1 MSSKRSI
8 AIAGLLVGDE
18 LGLIK
23 KITLKSNPSMEDVVT
38 LNRDLID
45 APTPDQAILSIRPF
59 RTQTIATSEDVD
71 TDEDDA
77 CDTLDS
83 RSRKPKVA
91 DALNA
96 ESSVFFLIASK
107 PRKIQVYNTM
117 TNLFVPVPLVQASNP
132 TACNPTAK
140 LVGAAPYN
148 RNNIVVVFDNGT
160 IITQNIEKEMLQS
173 SGTTKQKAI
182 KILGLDFSN
191 TSNSLNSKPADLVA
205 KRRRKKKLKSSN
217 EESVNGESE
226 GVNDLDRVQK
236 KGTLNENE
244 TNRTDFFAQS
254 GAIVFSPNWKV
265 SSHSVTCFQVCGGK
279 VAIGGKN
286 IDLKVFDLTTK
297 QCIFTGKPGKTGRS
311 DRLFVPTPT
320 WVSGIAWIGPVS
332 SGKGPRLFHS
342 KFTPTPSPSL
352 VATCSRSDSIIR
364 IYNVRGKQKT
374 PIWTIDLSKSTFNND
389 SNPPSFTSITAS
401 SSPTPC
407 AVITQQLLLGTT
419 MGRLIA
425 VDLRYNSRSQRVL
438 GVFKGFGGGSVKDIT
453 FVPHSGGFNNHRIVS
468 CSLDRFVRVH
478 SFRLGADP
486 KRQLECKYY
495 IKTRPTCLQP
505 IITSFLVE
513 EHVSD
518 LECGEEEEEDEEE
531 EEESEREEE
540 QKIHEETDDENHSHG
555 DEEGS
560 DIDLNDFAETK
571 LDVSMISS

>member
-45 APTPDQAILSIRPF
+45 APSPDQAILSIRPF

-71 TDEDDA
+71 SDDED
-77 CDTLDS
+77 DTLDS
-83 RSRKPKVA
+83 RSRKPKIG

-117 TNLFVPVPLVQASNP
+117 TNLFVPVPLPQLSHSSPSAQ
-132 TACNPTAK
+132 
-140 LVGAAPYN
+140 LVGAAPFN
-148 RNNIVVVFDNGT
+148 RNNIVVVFDDGT

-191 TSNSLNSKPADLVA
+191 TSNGLNSKPDLVA
-205 KRRRKKKLKSSN
+205 KERKKKKLESWNAAPDVAKERKKKKLKSWK
-217 EESVNGESE
+217 EEEE
-226 GVNDLDRVQK
+226 AVNDLDRVEK

-244 TNRTDFFAQS
+244 RNQIDFFAQS
-254 GAIVFSPNWKV
+254 GSVVFSPKWR
-265 SSHSVTCFQVCGGK
+265 SCHSVTCFQVCGGR
-279 VAIGGKN
+279 VAIGGKKV
-286 IDLKVFDLTTK
+286 DLRVFDLTK
-297 QCIFTGKPGKTGRS
+297 RECIFTGKPGKTGRS

-320 WVSGIAWIGPVS
+320 WISGIAWIGPVS
-332 SGKGPRLFHS
+332 SGEGPRLFHS
-342 KFTPTPSPSL
+342 KFTPTPAPSL
-352 VATCSRSDSIIR
+352 VATCSRNDSIIR
-364 IYNVRGKQKT
+364 IYNTRGKQKT
-374 PIWTIDLSKSTFNND
+374 PIWTIDLTKSTFNND
-389 SNPPSFTSITAS
+389 SNPPSFTSIAAS
-401 SSPTPC
+401 LSPTPC

-419 MGRLIA
+419 MGRLVA
-425 VDLRYNSRSQRVL
+425 LDLRYNSRSQRLL
-438 GVFKGFGGGSVKDIT
+438 GVFKGFGGGSVKDIS
-453 FVPHSGGFNNHRIVS
+453 FVAHSGGSFNTHRIVS

-486 KRQLECKYY
+486 KRQLESKFY

-505 IITSFLVE
+505 IIASFLVE

-518 LECGEEEEEDEEE
+518 LECGEEEKEEE
-531 EEESEREEE
+531 EEE
-540 QKIHEETDDENHSHG
+540 KIHQETDDENHSDG

-571 LDVSMISS
+571 LDVSMMSS